1 VGELRFFWDPRKAQA
16 NLRKHGI
23 SFEEAE
29 TVFLDEHALLIDDPD
44 PTRSEERFLLL
55 GQSAAARVLVV
66 CHCVRDRGNT
76 MRIINARRADKQ
88 EQGQYWERLK
98 R

>member
-1 VGELRFFWDPRKAQA
+1 MGELRFSWDARKAQV
-16 NLRKHGI
+16 NLRKHGV

-29 TVFLDEHALLIDDPD
+29 TVFLDEHGLLIDDPD
-44 PTRSEERFLLL
+44 LTTDEQRFLLL
-55 GQSAAARVLVV
+55 GLSAVARVLVV
-66 CHCVRDRGNT
+66 CHRVRDRGDN
-76 MRIINARRADKQ
+76 MRMISARRADKQ